1 MKNPRR
7 VVGVVAAWVLCGSA
21 AAAHDFWIEPS
32 RYVLEPGEGVAAR
45 LLVGHAWEK
54 EPFARKPSHLEA
66 FELHGPGLTQPL
78 VELAGADPAGRA
90 RLAEPGVHVLVYRS
104 RPTRLEMEAAAFE
117 SYLREEGL
125 EAIVAERARRG
136 ESERAGLEAYARCAK
151 AIVRTPGAASKG
163 HDRTFDLPLEL
174 TPVSDPFVASAAAE
188 GGGALEL
195 RLTSRGV
202 PLAGSLVEAQSLG
215 AGEPLTLSA
224 RTDAAGRVR
233 LVLPRGGA
241 WLFAAVHM
249 TRAEAAD
256 AAGSPDWESWWASLT
271 LEPGDSRP

>member
-1 MKNPRR
+1 LKNPRR

-54 EPFARKPSHLEA
+54 ESFARKPSHLEA

-136 ESERAGLEAYARCAK
+136 ESERSGLEAYARCAK
-151 AIVRTPGAASKG
+151 ALVRTPGAPSKG

-174 TPVSDPFVASAAAE
+174 TPVSDPFAASSPE
-188 GGGALEL
+188 GGAAIEL
-195 RLTSRGV
+195 RLTSRGI
-202 PLAGSLVEAQSLG
+202 PLAGSLVEAQSLV
-215 AGEPLTLSA
+215 AGESLTLSA

-249 TRAEAAD
+249 TRAAD

-271 LEPGDSRP
+271 LELGSPPP